1 MESEQRYLLDT
12 EERKYSVSTLTELHD
27 GQPLSLG
34 EAVFS
39 PDTEI
44 QQSGRSISAGGILRE
59 TVDFD
64 GEPAA
69 LERRARILAIA
80 PSGFAR
86 AIASIR
92 GREPQAQVYATVITG
107 RKVPGMG
114 NYID

>member
-1 MESEQRYLLDT
+1 MESEQRFLLDT
-12 EERKYSVSTLTELHD
+12 DERRYSVPTLDGLHD
-27 GQPLSLG
+27 GQPLTLG

-44 QQSGRSISAGGILRE
+44 QQSGRSISAGGIIRE

-69 LERRARILAIA
+69 LERRARIVAVA
-80 PSGFAR
+80 PGSLAR